1 MREPLTFNRR
11 ATRLALESLDTTG
24 RSTPDKGDYQG
35 RVPSDPTA
43 IIRRMS
49 AISNASPSPTPG
61 LVLVEPAPWYATA
74 PTSADERRRELE
86 DEHLRLLAQAVGDHL
101 PHELALRAAELAA
114 KLQATA

>member
-1 MREPLTFNRR
+1 MREG
-11 ATRLALESLDTTG
+11 E
-24 RSTPDKGDYQG
+24 GDYRG
-35 RVPSDPTA
+35 CIPSDAPG

-49 AISNASPSPTPG
+49 AISDASPSPTPG

-114 KLQATA
+114 ELQRTA